1 MCILCCLC
9 FFLFVCFCDIECR
22 GVSTVQ
28 NLSEAVPRYYNLSV
42 FEFLFAFVFVFVF
55 AFVFAFVVAFVFA
68 FVFTFVFVTLS
79 VHCGESV
86 RGGGP
91 SLL

>member
-1 MCILCCLC
+1 M
-9 FFLFVCFCDIECR
+9 E
-22 GVSTVQ
+22 
-28 NLSEAVPRYYNLSV
+28 NPSEEADPRYYNLSV
-42 FEFLFAFVFVFVF
+42 FEFLFVFVFVF
-55 AFVFAFVVAFVFA
+55 AFVFV
-68 FVFTFVFVTLS
+68 FVFVTLS